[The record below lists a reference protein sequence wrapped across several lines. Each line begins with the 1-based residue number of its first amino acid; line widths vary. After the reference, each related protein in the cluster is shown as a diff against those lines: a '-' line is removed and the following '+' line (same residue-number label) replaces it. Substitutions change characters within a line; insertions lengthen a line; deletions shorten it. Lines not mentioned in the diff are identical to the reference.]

1 MDGNSDAAV
10 DDYLTMQCTIYRE
23 AISARLDGEP
33 LGMSEHHLDAH
44 LDTCPHCTAWADAA
58 AGVTRRARLTP
69 APRVP
74 DLTASVLAA
83 LPDPRRREARRQMTS
98 ELLRV
103 ALLGIGV
110 AQAVLA
116 WPTLA
121 FGGGAM
127 AAPMHMTH
135 ETGAW
140 NLAVSAAFFGVAAA
154 PRLAAGALPFLG
166 TFAAL
171 LTVLTSEDLA
181 AGRVPVERA
190 VGHLLLLAGVSLVAV
205 LAWRGRRRRTVPAVT
220 RDRVTA

>member
-1 MDGNSDAAV
+1 
-10 DDYLTMQCTIYRE
+10 MQCTPYRE

-33 LGMSEHHLDAH
+33 LGMPDRDLDAH
-44 LDTCPHCTAWADAA
+44 LAACPGCATWASAA
-58 AGVTRRARLTP
+58 AALTRRARLAQP
-69 APRVP
+69 PVP
-74 DLTASVLAA
+74 DLTAAVLAA
-83 LPDPRRREARRQMTS
+83 LPDPRRVDARRQVLQ
-98 ELLRV
+98 ELLRL
-103 ALLGIGV
+103 ALLAVGV

-140 NLAVSAAFFGVAAA
+140 NLAVAAAFLAVAAA

-171 LTVLTSEDLA
+171 LTVLTADDLV

-190 VGHLLLLAGVSLVAV
+190 VGHLLLLAGVVLVAV
-205 LAWRGRRRRTVPAVT
+205 LAWGRRRRRSTAAVA
-220 RDRVTA
+220 RDRVVA